1 MVLTIFGIITAIVSF
16 NYGAFNNQIV
26 LGNLAYEIAM
36 QVREAQVLSL
46 GVRGANNDFDD
57 RYGVYFV
64 AGSNSF
70 ISFIDKENGG
80 VADGLCKD
88 GAAICDC
95 VGTDDECQKNII
107 LPRKMKIESFKDLLG
122 QTLNGPIYVTFDRP
136 NPEAIIKQGD
146 GTTITTG
153 VDIIISSPDKQYKKI
168 TIRQNG
174 YMSVGDVVNYVP

>member
-1 MVLTIFGIITAIVSF
+1 MVLTIFGLLTAIVSF
-16 NYGAFNNQIV
+16 NYGTFNNQIV

-46 GVRGANNDFDD
+46 GARGTNNDFDD

-70 ISFIDKENGG
+70 ISFIDKETGNI
-80 VADGLCKD
+80 ADGLCKD
-88 GAAICDC
+88 GSGVCDC
-95 VGTDDECQKNII
+95 IGLSDECQKNII
-107 LPRKMKIESFKDLLG
+107 LPRNMKIEAFKDLAG
-122 QTLNGPIYVTFDRP
+122 QTVVGPIYVTFDRP
-136 NPEAIIKQGD
+136 NPEAIIKKGD

-168 TIRQNG
+168 TVRQNG
-174 YMSVGDVVNYVP
+174 YMSVGDYAP